1 MVLLRLAAATLI
13 LLLNGNTA
21 VVASHAAST
30 LAPAPSTQVH
40 FNGPTSIAIDRAA
53 HLYVADVESDKVY
66 RLSARGRV
74 LGTIGRY
81 PLATKPMMYPFGVAV
96 GPNGSV
102 YVAVSTSEI
111 QNPSGPFHSRVQ
123 QFSPAGR
130 MTVEYGSE
138 SLSSIAFIAVDARG
152 DVWVADHQA
161 RLITEFAPTGQRL
174 RHWMTSVRPFGIA
187 LGSRGQVYVSLPI
200 IGIVAEYG
208 LSGRVIRSFG
218 DSQTM
223 FGFEPGGL
231 AVDQVGNLYVADAHS
246 GHLIKFSPTGKILA
260 RWGRPGSQRGRLDFC
275 SPARPSGVTLDASGN
290 VYVTGKCSAT
300 VEKFSPQGTLLAVY
314 G

>member
-1 MVLLRLAAATLI
+1 MVLFRLAAATLV
-13 LLLNGNTA
+13 LLLTGSTA

-40 FNGPTSIAIDRAA
+40 FKGPTGIAIDRAG

-66 RLSARGRV
+66 RVSARGRV

-81 PLATKPMMYPFGVAV
+81 PLATNPMMYPFGVAV
-96 GPNGSV
+96 GPGGNV
-102 YVAVSTSEI
+102 YVAVSTSGI
-111 QNPSGPFHSRVQ
+111 QNPNGPFHGRVQ
-123 QFSPAGR
+123 QFSSADR
-130 MTVEYGSE
+130 MTAEYGSE
-138 SLSSIAFIAVDARG
+138 SLSSAVFIAVDARG
-152 DVWVADHQA
+152 DVWVADIQA

-187 LGSRGQVYVSLPI
+187 LGSWGRVYVSLPM

-208 LSGRVIRSFG
+208 PSGSVIRSFG

-231 AVDQVGNLYVADAHS
+231 AVDQGGNLYVADAHS
-246 GHLIKFSPTGKILA
+246 GHLIKVSPTGKLLA
-260 RWGRPGSQRGRLDFC
+260 RWGRPGSQRGQIDFC

-290 VYVTGKCSAT
+290 VYVAGKCSAT
-300 VEKFSPQGTLLAVY
+300 IEKFSPQGTLLAVY